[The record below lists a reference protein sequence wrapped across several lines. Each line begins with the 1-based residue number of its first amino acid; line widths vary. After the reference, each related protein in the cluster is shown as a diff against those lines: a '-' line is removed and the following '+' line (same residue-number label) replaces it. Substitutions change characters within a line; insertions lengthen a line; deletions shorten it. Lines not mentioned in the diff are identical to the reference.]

1 VWRMQGA
8 KRKKKREGNRKNDY
22 MGIKKD
28 LEIQKKGEKEE
39 KEDIMV
45 ERMKYGKASL
55 RIVRLYV
62 NGDTEK
68 KLEELKE

>member
-22 MGIKKD
+22 GHKKRFGD
-28 LEIQKKGEKEE
+28 INKGEKEE

-55 RIVRLYV
+55 RIVRIYV